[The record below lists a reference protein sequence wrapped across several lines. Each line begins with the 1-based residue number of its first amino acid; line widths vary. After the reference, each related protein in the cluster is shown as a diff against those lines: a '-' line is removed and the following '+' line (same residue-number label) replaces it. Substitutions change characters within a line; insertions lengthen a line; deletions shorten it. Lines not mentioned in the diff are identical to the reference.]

1 MKFLNTQTE
10 AIEDLPINAGDDTFT
25 INIDKLLSHSDV
37 NYNAETKIYEVTNLT
52 IDWLKTKIEEFEQ
65 KRAFINKLLQE
76 HPNKTLKE
84 ILVGTTWQKQYD
96 DKEIV
101 VITDVD
107 ENYIHYIVDGWLTG
121 STSIR
126 KFLNIYQ
133 QINS

>member
-25 INIDKLLSHSDV
+25 INIDKLLRHEDV

-65 KRAFINKLLQE
+65 KRAFINNLLQE